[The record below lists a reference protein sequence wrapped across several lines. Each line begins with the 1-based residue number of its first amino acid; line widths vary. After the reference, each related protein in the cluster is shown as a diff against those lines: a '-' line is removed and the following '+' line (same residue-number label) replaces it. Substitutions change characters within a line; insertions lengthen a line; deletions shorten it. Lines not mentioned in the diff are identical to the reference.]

1 MACGSCSHSQSI
13 KTPANP
19 PMAIASSAPKQDII
33 PDSPIMA
40 GRSATD
46 KLVNLRYKGGGM
58 AAKRSGSTGCR
69 TCGGSRTRY
78 QVVTTEQIMFVSEDA
93 PNGIFKE
100 TFSVGHD
107 YWVTEEQA
115 KYLLEMTYKDMGG
128 KVQHKFEEVK

>member
-1 MACGSCSHSQSI
+1 MGCSSCGHRQTP
-13 KTPANP
+13 KTTDTPVVATAPAVDAVP
-19 PMAIASSAPKQDII
+19 ESS
-33 PDSPIMA
+33 IMA
-40 GRSATD
+40 GRSSSN

-58 AAKRSGSTGCR
+58 AAKRSGSGCR

-93 PNGIFKE
+93 PNGIFRE
-100 TFSVGHD
+100 TFSVGHN

-128 KVQHKFEEVK
+128 KIQHKFEEVK